1 MEIAKRST
9 HELRKDLISEI
20 RMFIA
25 ALEEGLSVDD
35 LLKIRN
41 KIRGILLTLEDV
53 ENKPTKLNVESRP
66 HQFHKKK
73 DQPEP
78 KNPQP

>member
-20 RMFIA
+20 RMFIS
-25 ALEEGLSVDD
+25 ALEKGMEVDD

-41 KIRGILLTLEDV
+41 KIRGILLTLEDA
-53 ENKPTKLNVESRP
+53 ESRQIKTNVEFRP
-66 HQFHKKK
+66 HLFHKRN
-73 DQPEP
+73 D
-78 KNPQP
+78 